1 MTGYLSNQSIATC
14 LEVLGLTK
22 PKQDVAAA
30 PSSISSSSSSAQAT
44 VKLSAAS
51 APEATTEDEVTECL
65 VAGLDLTSVFSTSPL
80 SRESRLAELAYRL
93 FR

>member
-30 PSSISSSSSSAQAT
+30 PSST

>member
-30 PSSISSSSSSAQAT
+30 PSSISSSSAQAT
-44 VKLSAAS
+44 VKLSVAS